1 MRHSL
6 LSDEL
11 DDITHAYDYGIVPGS
26 ATVFVRDEINNI
38 GRLDLT
44 LLEGVM
50 IVVEVSIEGYKVA
63 SCSPLSNTKDAMLA
77 AQVVQR
83 NLELLFETMDNL
95 LMAVSP
101 LFRERFQQ
109 ALYEKLESVHHI
121 QQDPSSQSDL
131 SHALSQEALDDLHNW
146 IH

>member
-11 DDITHAYDYGIVPGS
+11 DDITHAYDYGIVADS

-50 IVVEVSIEGYKVA
+50 IVVEVSIEGYKVI
-63 SCSPLSNTKDAMLA
+63 
-77 AQVVQR
+77 R
-83 NLELLFETMDNL
+83 
-95 LMAVSP
+95 
-101 LFRERFQQ
+101 
-109 ALYEKLESVHHI
+109 
-121 QQDPSSQSDL
+121 SSG
-131 SHALSQEALDDLHNW
+131 
-146 IH
+146 I